1 MGLRTRSLGLVA
13 VALLA
18 LAASTHVRL
27 RNPSNG
33 AELYWENPGSIG
45 IVINSTGSDD
55 LVPDEHVPALRLA
68 IEEWNRVA
76 GSAVQLVENTS
87 ASARARSDWQADAV
101 HLILFDEDNSSG
113 YFPQGSATVALT
125 PVQFFSNG
133 RIADADILFN
143 GAGQRFTTSGE
154 FGAFDVQDVA
164 THELGHLLGLDHT
177 GVAGA
182 TLYPYVSPSIL
193 GHRSLASDDA
203 NGIRANAPEAGA
215 SLSTITGTVLREA
228 DLSVVAGAHVIARDT
243 QGRNAGAALS
253 GSDGTFAL
261 RGLGAGSYTLF
272 ATPLDAPVSAGN
284 LGGARTIQT
293 DFQPRDGVAIG
304 VGAGATA
311 SVGSLLVGAD
321 SPVSLGRNYD
331 DFPLRAERGRGSAHL
346 LRGAGMG
353 TGASLAS
360 SDPSVT
366 LSNITWIGTTSVS
379 FVVNVPADE
388 PLGHVDLELRNGAL
402 SVLAGAIEITP
413 VDPAVTLVSP
423 AQGPLAGGTL
433 VTVSGSGFRAGATVV
448 LGNELYLDGV
458 AGGCTVVDAS
468 TITLVTRAAGA
479 SAISDVVVQDA
490 SGVEGRAVGAFEFV
504 DVPQI
509 ESVFPAV
516 GSDTGGTV
524 VKVRGSGLF
533 PPLVVRIDGV
543 VQTDVT
549 LRDGGFLHFVT
560 EPGFAGSP
568 AVLEIEDADGDVA
581 SDAFLYVAQPDPVI
595 AQVSPSSGP
604 TAGGTSLSIA
614 GAHLQPGCEVLFGM
628 DEETGLGGTPAVGV
642 TWVDAGR
649 VDAITPPLSAGDV
662 NVAVRDTTTGQ
673 VTVLAGA
680 FLFVSG
686 SSSGGSGGGGGGGGG
701 CGSVVGAPP
710 MEMSDRIAAAG
721 WIPALLALLALAQ
734 LRRQRAL
741 RLAPRRVH
749 EP

>member
-1 MGLRTRSLGLVA
+1 MVTRSRWLALGA

-18 LAASTHVRL
+18 AAASTHVRL

-45 IVINSTGSDD
+45 IVISSTGSDD
-55 LVPDEHVPALRLA
+55 LAPDEHVPALRLA
-68 IEEWNRVA
+68 IDEWNRVD

-87 ASARARSDWQADAV
+87 LSARARTDWQADSV
-101 HLILFDEDNSSG
+101 HLVLFDEDNSSG

-143 GAGQRFTTSGE
+143 GAGHRFTTTNE
-154 FGAFDVQDVA
+154 LGAFDVQDVA
-164 THELGHLLGLDHT
+164 AHELGHLLGLDHS

-182 TLYPYVSPSIL
+182 TLYPYVSPGII
-193 GHRSLASDDA
+193 GHRSVALDDG

-215 SLSTITGTVLREA
+215 SMSTLTGTVLRES
-228 DLSVVAGAHVIARDT
+228 DLSAVAGAHVVARDA
-243 QGRNAGAALS
+243 QGRSAGATLS
-253 GSDGTFAL
+253 GNDGTFAL
-261 RGLGAGSYTLF
+261 RGLPAGSYTLF

-293 DFQPRDGVAIG
+293 DFQPQAGVAIG
-304 VGAGATA
+304 VGSGATA
-311 SVGSLLVGAD
+311 SVGSLLVGPD

-331 DFPLRAERGRGSAHL
+331 DFPLRAERGRASAHL

-353 TGASLAS
+353 PGATLSS

-366 LSNITWIGTTSVS
+366 LSNISWIGTTSVS
-379 FVVNVPADE
+379 FVVHVPADE

-402 SVLAGAIEITP
+402 SLLAGAIEITP
-413 VDPAVTLVSP
+413 VDPVVTLVSP
-423 AQGPLAGGTL
+423 AEGPLAGGSL
-433 VTVSGSGFRAGATVV
+433 LSIHGSGFLPGAAVV
-448 LGNELYLDGV
+448 LGNEVYRDGIT
-458 AGGCTVVDAS
+458 GGCTVVDDT
-468 TITLVTRAAGA
+468 TITLVTRASTVGG
-479 SAISDVVVQDA
+479 ITDVVVQDA

-509 ESVFPAV
+509 EGVFPAV

-524 VKVRGSGLF
+524 VKVRGSGLV
-533 PPLVVRIDGV
+533 PPLIVRIDGV
-543 VQTDVT
+543 VQSDVT
-549 LRDGGFLHFVT
+549 LRDASFLHFVT
-560 EPGFAGSP
+560 EPGFAGGP

-581 SDAFLYVAQPDPVI
+581 TAAFLYVAQPDPVI

-604 TAGGTSLSIA
+604 TAGGTSISIA
-614 GAHLQPGCEVLFGM
+614 GANLQPGCEVLFGM
-628 DEETGLGGTPAVGV
+628 DGDTGLGGTPAVGV
-642 TWVDAGR
+642 TWIDAQR
-649 VDAITPPLSAGDV
+649 VEAISPAGAAGDV
-662 NVAVRDTTTGQ
+662 TVAVRDVGTGQ

-680 FLFVSG
+680 FHFVS
-686 SSSGGSGGGGGGGGG
+686 SSSSGGGGGGGGG

-710 MEMSDRIAAAG
+710 MDFGDRLAAAG

-734 LRRQRAL
+734 LRRRRA
-741 RLAPRRVH
+741 AGA
-749 EP
+749 